1 VALETLLI
9 GQQRYFERGAL
20 VLLLLAIVDW
30 VQRVIE
36 VMLALIHRAHPARRH
51 RPRRGAD
58 EASRQLSDPQE
69 NQLVIARLQEPP
81 DRRQD
86 LPAPRRAVEGD
97 QNACSGHH
105 CTSLTTLSFSPRR
118 YLLYCRF
125 LRVGPK
131 RGAASSPAPT
141 SDIAYE
147 QDTQSPAK
155 REVWR
160 TCGPPGSSFSGSAR
174 AAALAEPEKGNFG

>member
-36 VMLALIHRAHPARRH
+36 VMLALIHRAHPAGRH

-69 NQLVIARLQEPP
+69 NQLVIARLQQPP
-81 DRRQD
+81 DRRRGF
-86 LPAPRRAVEGD
+86 PAPPRDAGWD
-97 QNACSGHH
+97 PKAWCGHP
-105 CTSLTTLSFSPRR
+105 CTSVTPFS
-118 YLLYCRF
+118 
-125 LRVGPK
+125 
-131 RGAASSPAPT
+131 
-141 SDIAYE
+141 
-147 QDTQSPAK
+147 
-155 REVWR
+155 
-160 TCGPPGSSFSGSAR
+160 
-174 AAALAEPEKGNFG
+174 